1 MVKDNFDIN
10 AQLTKRDEIED
21 ILSIFHSIQHPLEN
35 FFTIQLG
42 TSDDLN
48 ARAEYMKR
56 SDILHGF
63 LERPVA
69 GWSVDEKSMFRDIDS
84 TLKIIDHKV
93 EDCTSLNYPIVP
105 ERIKHEIRGLI
116 GHIEKTLENLKT
128 KSSAVDTSLPSTETK
143 ATPPSDDVLTIK
155 KFINQYLDYVRTNK
169 APKTYDA
176 YSYSLELFQ
185 NHVGDKPLSDLVP
198 RDLESFKETR
208 KESVAATTVNMDIRA
223 VKAAMTTAVDWKFL
237 EINPFAN
244 VKQIRI
250 PKKEPIY
257 LRRQEFELVC
267 QNIKS
272 QKYKDIV
279 TFAVYTGLRPG
290 ELSNLLWEDVD
301 LEKRKFRVQST
312 DEYRVKHG
320 QMRWV
325 PLNNAALQILKNQSQ
340 ESKYVFPNQKGEMLD
355 FDYVSR
361 RFKEA
366 VRKAKLSEDIQFR
379 HTRSTFASWAISNGM
394 PVYALKQIMGHS
406 SVTTTE
412 VYAKFDEDNL
422 LKEIDKVTPIG
433 DADSVDVDIL
443 EDVLADDDA

>member
-1 MVKDNFDIN
+1 MSTILGPTDIPN
-10 AQLTKRDEIED
+10 RNETIDRLYTEFISLKHNVNLLLDTGVDDEEPTKFVNTILDRIQSLQTLLYVSQDVFEQNDKILLD
-21 ILSIFHSIQHPLEN
+21 DLSISL
-35 FFTIQLG
+35 
-42 TSDDLN
+42 TSLDK
-48 ARAEYMKR
+48 AV
-56 SDILHGF
+56 
-63 LERPVA
+63 RPV
-69 GWSVDEKSMFRDIDS
+69 
-84 TLKIIDHKV
+84 
-93 EDCTSLNYPIVP
+93 
-105 ERIKHEIRGLI
+105 
-116 GHIEKTLENLKT
+116 LE
-128 KSSAVDTSLPSTETK
+128 STEKILNKGFGRKTQSLLDQSESSLSHLK
-143 ATPPSDDVLTIK
+143 SKYKQGPKHFPTDDTAPAPQPKQGKL
-155 KFINQYLDYVRTNK
+155 LSEYVREYLKYIQTNK

-185 NHVGDKPLSDLVP
+185 NHVGDKPLSDLAP

-208 KESVAATTVNMDIRA
+208 KNGVAATTVNMDIRA

-250 PKKEPIY
+250 PKKQPIY
-257 LRRQEFELVC
+257 LRRQEFELVYK
-267 QNIKS
+267 NIKS
-272 QKYKDIV
+272 QKYKDIA

-301 LEKRKFRVQST
+301 LEKRKIRVQTT

-325 PLNNAALQILKNQSQ
+325 PLNNAALQILKKQPQKSR
-340 ESKYVFPNQKGEMLD
+340 YVFPNRKGEMLD

-366 VRKAKLSEDIQFR
+366 VRKAGLSEDIQFR

-412 VYAKFDEDNL
+412 VYAKFDEENL
-422 LKEIDKVTPIG
+422 LKEIDKVSPIG
-433 DADSVDVDIL
+433 NADSVDVEIL